1 MSTSNPH
8 YRQQVEKSLTQLA
21 KIGSDLIRQERAKE
35 TFNKIWPKVTPSVLI
50 APVILFVLAIPLLWG
65 GSAFLPALWI
75 SVVISLTI
83 PILLLA
89 IPVFIVENRDPT
101 RRQALEYYDRHQGLK
116 DRLRTADE
124 FLNSEESTSFNEAA
138 IQEAIPYAENALKE
152 EPQPKT
158 LPWPGTIRD
167 VRYLVV
173 AALLLA
179 LPHLFTTGIA
189 DEEKK
194 ASAQP
199 AVEDFQ
205 TEKKGQEESS
215 SPSNTTKST
224 TQKSEPRREGKSQPP
239 SDEIPVKMEPKTLP
253 SGDSNQ
259 EVLENEGKTK
269 GGQPAF
275 APSTGRSQKS
285 KGVPGTQAPTTK
297 PHDKS
302 LTPKKPAKKKKSK
315 KDDDPQ
321 HPRKKADDKSGAT
334 AGRGSSSGSSR
345 NPAASEWSSKDRVAE
360 SEEQEFEEEEDV
372 DDEDSESE
380 ARGGLQ
386 PNLRDRRPPTNRDLS
401 IGFGNRS
408 NPDANGR
415 GGPGQRKKSRGVAS
429 LVLGVPI
436 PDHVK
441 GQPNPGRVKITQE
454 RVRPQREASET
465 EDAQDRPQRDRAPE
479 LMSRRTL
486 LPWMRQV
493 LKNYFNRDSQSPTK
507 TTKEEKGS

>member
-1 MSTSNPH
+1 MSTNSD
-8 YRQQVEKSLTQLA
+8 YRQQVEKSLTKLA
-21 KIGSDLIRQERAKE
+21 KNGGELIRQERAKE
-35 TFNKIWPKVTPSVLI
+35 TFNKIWSKVTPSVLI
-50 APVILFVLAIPLLWG
+50 APAILFVLAIPLLWG
-65 GSAFLPALWI
+65 GSAYLPALWLGALI
-75 SVVISLTI
+75 T
-83 PILLLA
+83 LA
-89 IPVFIVENRDPT
+89 IPVLALALPVFVVENRDPS

-116 DRLRTADE
+116 DRLRAADE
-124 FLNSEESTSFNEAA
+124 FLSAEDSSSFGEAA
-138 IQEAIPYAENALKE
+138 IQEALPHAEKALE
-152 EPQPKT
+152 HEPQVQN
-158 LPWPGTIRD
+158 LPWPGSIRD

-173 AALLLA
+173 AALLLII
-179 LPHLFTTGIA
+179 PHLFSTSEA
-189 DEEKK
+189 VEDKK
-194 ASAQP
+194 ASAEP
-199 AVEDFQ
+199 SAEELQ
-205 TEKKGQEESS
+205 TEKKGQEETT
-215 SPSNTTKST
+215 SPSSTTKPS

-239 SDEIPVKMEPKTLP
+239 SDELPVKMEPKAQL

-259 EVLENEGKTK
+259 NVLENEGKTK

-285 KGVPGTQAPTTK
+285 RGVPGTQAPTTK

-302 LTPKKPAKKKKSK
+302 LEPKKPKKKKKSK
-315 KDDDPQ
+315 KEDDPQ

-454 RVRPQREASET
+454 RVRPQREASEPA
-465 EDAQDRPQRDRAPE
+465 DAQDRPKRDRAPE
-479 LMSRRTL
+479 LLSRRTL

-493 LKNYFNRDSQSPTK
+493 LKNYFNRDSQASTE
-507 TTKEEKGS
+507 TTNEKKDS